1 LIRLLITLK
10 MELFAY
16 LFRGKPG
23 KTIQGGIALQDLFES
38 NLPGPL
44 ADRMRPKRIEDFIGQ
59 EHIVGEGKLL
69 RRMIEQGKLESSI
82 IFWGPPGSG
91 KTSLAHIISK
101 AVDAHFVFF
110 SAVTSGIA
118 EVRKIVSEAQSRMKL
133 EGKRTILFVDEIH
146 RFNKAQQDA
155 FLPHIEKGTIIL
167 IGATTENPSFEVIA
181 PLLSRCRVFVLKQ
194 LSNSDVVRILKRA
207 IEDKEKGLGQR
218 EVRVSEDDLRYLA
231 RLSYGDARVA
241 LNALEMAVQSFEG
254 DEVNITKEILE
265 EALQRK
271 TLLYDK
277 KGDEH
282 FNIISALHK
291 SMRGGDCDASLY
303 WLARMLEAGEDPLYI
318 ARRLVRF
325 ASEDIG
331 NADPQ
336 ALTVALN
343 AMEAFRFIGL
353 PEGKLALAQAVI
365 YLALA
370 PKSNAVYV
378 AYEEAREDVSRYGP
392 LPVPMWIRNAPTRL
406 MKELGAGEGYLYPH
420 DFTDAVVDQ
429 EYLPEK
435 LEGRRY
441 YHPVKR
447 GFEREMIKRL
457 EFWQK
462 LRKSKREEE
471 G

>member
-1 LIRLLITLK
+1 MNSKKFNKKTA
-10 MELFAY
+10 ELFDKRFE
-16 LFRGKPG
+16 L
-23 KTIQGGIALQDLFES
+23 DLKS
-38 NLPGPL
+38 SAPL
-44 ADRMRPKRIEDFIGQ
+44 AERMRPDKLEDFVGQ
-59 EHIVGEGKLL
+59 EELVGEGAPL
-69 RRMIEQGKLESSI
+69 RKAIEEDRLVSI
-82 IFWGPPGSG
+82 ILWGPPGSG
-91 KTSLAHIISK
+91 KTTLARIIARMTKS
-101 AVDAHFVFF
+101 HFVSF
-110 SAVTSGIA
+110 SAVTSGIPA
-118 EVRKIVSEAQSRMKL
+118 IKKVIEEAITRRKYNLQ
-133 EGKRTILFVDEIH
+133 RTILFVDEIH
-146 RFNKAQQDA
+146 RFNKLQQDA
-155 FLPHIEKGTIIL
+155 FLPYVENGTIIL
-167 IGATTENPSFEVIA
+167 IGATTENPSFEVNS
-181 PLLSRCRVFVLKQ
+181 PLLSRSTVYVLQ
-194 LSNSDVVRILKRA
+194 PLSSDDLKKIIKRA
-207 IEDKEKGLGQR
+207 LEDKEKGLGQR

-241 LNALEMAVQSFEG
+241 LNALEMAVQSLEA
-254 DEVNITKEILE
+254 DEVNITREILE